1 MDLAQLIKE
10 NWVAEKG
17 GNAEQQNKNA
27 TKPGT
32 YPGLS
37 KGSNSMGYA
46 LSKPAYRTKTV
57 TENARNAKGEIGFRR
72 LFNCLVHVMRRRKEL
87 FDVAK
92 IWESDGVLFLSSL
105 LRLAESV

>member
-10 NWVAEKG
+10 NWIAEKG

-46 LSKPAYRTKTV
+46 LSKPA
-57 TENARNAKGEIGFRR
+57 
-72 LFNCLVHVMRRRKEL
+72 
-87 FDVAK
+87 
-92 IWESDGVLFLSSL
+92 
-105 LRLAESV
+105 